1 MNTWFTC
8 KIKYQK
14 IDEKGKAKNVSEAY
28 LVDAVSFTEAE
39 RRIYE
44 KMETMIQGE
53 FYVTGIAKARL
64 SDVFYYE
71 DSDLWH
77 RCKMTYTLEEEGSG
91 SPPEGKEKKI
101 TNYVL
106 LTAPNVKEA
115 YDRMYQ
121 SLNNMLVDFR
131 VTEIV
136 ESPIVEVFPY
146 DSEEEDTK
154 FQEAPDNYRPLSEV
168 NEDQAV

>member
-14 IDEKGKAKNVSEAY
+14 IDEKGKAKNVSEMY

-39 RRIYE
+39 QRIYE
-44 KMETMIQGE
+44 KMEGMIQGE
-53 FYVTGIAKARL
+53 FYVTGIAKARIT
-64 SDVFYYE
+64 DVFNYE
-71 DSDLWH
+71 DSYTWH
-77 RCKMTYTLEEEGSG
+77 RCKMVYALEEEGKG
-91 SPPEGKEKKI
+91 QEKKI

-121 SLNNMLVDFR
+121 SLNNMLVEFQ

-136 ESPIVEVFPY
+136 ESPIQEVFPY
-146 DSEEEDTK
+146 DTPEEDS
-154 FQEAPDNYRPLSEV
+154 QEAPDNFRPLSEV
-168 NEDQAV
+168 NADESV

>member
-14 IDEKGKAKNVSEAY
+14 IDEKGKAKNVSEMY
-28 LVDAVSFTEAE
+28 LLDAVSFTEAE
-39 RRIYE
+39 KRIYE
-44 KMETMIQGE
+44 KMESMVQGE
-53 FYVTGIAKARL
+53 FYVTGIAKARI

-71 DSDLWH
+71 DSDTWH
-77 RCKMTYTLEEEGSG
+77 RCKMVYTLEEEGN
-91 SPPEGKEKKI
+91 GKEKKI

-115 YDRMYQ
+115 YERMYQ

-136 ESPIVEVFPY
+136 ESPILEVFPY
-146 DSEEEDTK
+146 DSVEEEPGQND
-154 FQEAPDNYRPLSEV
+154 FQEAPDNFRPLSEV
-168 NEDQAV
+168 NADQEA

>member
-14 IDEKGKAKNVSEAY
+14 IDEKGKAKNVSEQY

-44 KMETMIQGE
+44 KMESMIQGE

-64 SDVFYYE
+64 TDVFYYE

-77 RCKMTYTLEEEGSG
+77 RCKMTYVLEEEGK
-91 SPPEGKEKKI
+91 GKEKKI

-115 YDRMYQ
+115 YERMYQ
-121 SLNNMLVDFR
+121 SLNNMLVEFR

-136 ESPIVEVFPY
+136 ESPIIEVFPY
-146 DSEEEDTK
+146 DSVGDD

-168 NEDQAV
+168 DADQSV

>member
-14 IDEKGKAKNVSEAY
+14 IDEKGKAKNVSEMY

-44 KMETMIQGE
+44 KMESLIQGE
-53 FYVTGIAKARL
+53 FYVTGIAKAKI
-64 SDVFYYE
+64 SDVFNYE
-71 DSDLWH
+71 DSYLWH
-77 RCKMTYTLEEEGSG
+77 RCKMVYTLEEEGKG
-91 SPPEGKEKKI
+91 AEKKI

-146 DSEEEDTK
+146 ESPEEEDTK

-168 NEDQAV
+168 NEDQSV